1 VPYINGKRVS
11 NDEWSKYHGSNLQL
25 LHTGPTGVNP
35 ASAPEV
41 DEAGAPAQK
50 KAKRSP
56 RSQQSGQRK
65 MTEMIYAE
73 LCFESIYGFA
83 AWDRHDSCIID
94 KHIEAIMF

>member
-56 RSQQSGQRK
+56 RSAK
-65 MTEMIYAE
+65 AAKAAIAE
-73 LCFESIYGFA
+73 TLGVKE
-83 AWDRHDSCIID
+83 DSAMLDDID
-94 KHIEAIMF
+94 VTGLEEPAIEEAE